1 MPVCACGCG
10 EETKGGKFLQGHE
23 QRLRKQLDEKVGGLP
38 VLARLVEAGEMY
50 AQGRMTRDDLAG
62 LVKLIFSQG

>member
-1 MPVCACGCG
+1 MPMCACGCG

-38 VLARLVEAGEMY
+38 LLARLVQAGEMY
-50 AQGRMTRDDLAG
+50 AGGQMSQDDLARV
-62 LVKLIFSQG
+62 VKLIFSKD

>member
-1 MPVCACGCG
+1 
-10 EETKGGKFLQGHE
+10 
-23 QRLRKQLDEKVGGLP
+23 VGGLP

-62 LVKLIFSQG
+62 LVRLIFSKY